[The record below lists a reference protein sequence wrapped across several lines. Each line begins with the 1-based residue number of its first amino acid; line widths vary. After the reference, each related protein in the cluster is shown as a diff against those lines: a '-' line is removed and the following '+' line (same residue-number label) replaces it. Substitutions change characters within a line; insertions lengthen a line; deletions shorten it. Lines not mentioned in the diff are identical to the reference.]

1 MAIYHFDVSIT
12 QRSKGQSAV
21 AKAAYNSRSKL
32 IDERTDTLYN
42 YSRKQDLEFSEI
54 LLPTNAPKWA
64 ADRQNLWSQAEL
76 AENRKNSQ
84 PAKQI
89 IVALPQEL
97 TSTQNQQLVR
107 DFVLEELVDLG
118 MAADVNIHQSHT
130 AIPNPHAHILL
141 TARGFEGEEFA
152 KKKNRDWF
160 NRDHLKR
167 LRAKWADHVNKNLT
181 IHGSQERVDHRSW
194 KDKGIERIP
203 QIHLGP
209 AASAM
214 ARKGIVTEKLKTY
227 NAIEATNA
235 KLGQIA
241 KEKEKLA
248 AEQAQA
254 ERQKQI
260 RQRQEQEKV
269 QQQLEAL
276 RREQKQNEQ
285 KRDRLARMEAAQ
297 AEREKSQPKKSFFD
311 KAFEFLN
318 QEIKLPKPKPKPQPK
333 PQPKLK
339 KTRSLNEIIEANRAE
354 VERVRAKQAE
364 EEKTRLANDYLS
376 KLRSARDLERRR
388 QVGYEPNLDREEP
401 TKAEARVPKTTA
413 EIEQARQIELAKS
426 QQRER
431 SLAIAPILRDYIN
444 AVKQAEVETKNYRVS
459 WRKEE
464 QTLYLYRK
472 EAAKPI
478 LKVKY
483 QNQKFEPLEPVSTP
497 ENQPR
502 LTNADV
508 ERWQQFA
515 VQIRQAS
522 EQRERQER
530 SQKNKR
536 RGLSR

>member
-42 YSRKQDLEFSEI
+42 YSRKKDLEFSEI

-107 DFVLEELVDLG
+107 DFVSEELVALG

-130 AIPNPHAHILL
+130 ATPNPHAHILL

-152 KKKNRDWF
+152 QKKNRDWF
-160 NRDHLKR
+160 NRDHLKK
-167 LRAKWADHVNKNLT
+167 LRAKWADHVNENLT
-181 IHGSQERVDHRSW
+181 IHGFEERVDHRSW
-194 KDKGIERIP
+194 KDKGIDRIP

-227 NAIEATNA
+227 NAIAATNA

-248 AEQAQA
+248 AEQRQA

-260 RQRQEQEKV
+260 RQRQEQEKA

-276 RREQKQNEQ
+276 RREQKQKEPKP
-285 KRDRLARMEAAQ
+285 KRDRLARMEAQQ
-297 AEREKSQPKKSFFD
+297 AEPKKTKPKKSFFD
-311 KAFEFLN
+311 KAIEFFN
-318 QEIKLPKPKPKPQPK
+318 QEIKLPKPQPK
-333 PQPKLK
+333 PQSKPE

-364 EEKTRLANDYLS
+364 EEKTRLVNDYLPQ
-376 KLRSARDLERRR
+376 LRSARDLERRR
-388 QVGYEPNLDREEP
+388 QVSYERNLDREEP
-401 TKAEARVPKTTA
+401 TKASQPVPKTTA
-413 EIEQARQIELAKS
+413 EIEQARQTELAS
-426 QQRER
+426 TQQRER
-431 SLAIAPILRDYIN
+431 TRIVAPILKDFLN
-444 AVKQAEVETKNYRVS
+444 AGRRASVETENYRVS

-464 QTLYLYRK
+464 QILYLYRK
-472 EAAKPI
+472 EESEPI

-483 QNQKFEPLEPVSTP
+483 QNQKFEPLEPASTP

-515 VQIRQAS
+515 PRIRQAS
-522 EQRERQER
+522 AQRQRQER
-530 SQKNKR
+530 EQKKR
-536 RGLSR
+536 GFSR

>member
-214 ARKGIVTEKLKTY
+214 ARKGIVTQKLKTY
-227 NAIEATNA
+227 NAIAATNA

-248 AEQAQA
+248 AEQAEA
-254 ERQKQI
+254 DRQRQI
-260 RQRQEQEKV
+260 RQRQEQEKA
-269 QQQLEAL
+269 QKQLEAL
-276 RREQKQNEQ
+276 HREQKRQ
-285 KRDRLARMEAAQ
+285 RDRQAKME
-297 AEREKSQPKKSFFD
+297 
-311 KAFEFLN
+311 
-318 QEIKLPKPKPKPQPK
+318 
-333 PQPKLK
+333 
-339 KTRSLNEIIEANRAE
+339 
-354 VERVRAKQAE
+354 
-364 EEKTRLANDYLS
+364 
-376 KLRSARDLERRR
+376 
-388 QVGYEPNLDREEP
+388 
-401 TKAEARVPKTTA
+401 A
-413 EIEQARQIELAKS
+413 EIEQARQIELAS
-426 QQRER
+426 IQQRER
-431 SLAIAPILRDYIN
+431 SLAIAPILRDYLN
-444 AVKQAEVETKNYRVS
+444 AVRRAEVETKSYRAS

-464 QTLYLYRK
+464 RTLYLYRK
-472 EAAKPI
+472 EESEPI
-478 LKVKY
+478 LKAKY
-483 QNQKFEPLEPVSTP
+483 QNQKFEPLEPASTP

-515 VQIRQAS
+515 VQLRLAS

-530 SQKNKR
+530 SQKNQR